1 MTERV
6 DLRTGAPIPPEDDQ
20 PRVMSRGMRTL
31 LIIAGGLVFLAG
43 LQLFVFPERTEEF
56 FAWTIDVP
64 LTAAFLGAGY
74 WASVAFEWLAAR
86 ERLWA
91 NARIA
96 VPSVFVFTSLTLVAT
111 VLHLDLFHLDSSLD
125 LMTRAVTWAWIA
137 IYASVPVFMIVL
149 FVGQMGMPGD
159 DPARS
164 RVLPRTI
171 ALVLII
177 HAILLPA
184 VGAYLFV
191 APVRAASLWPWA
203 LTPLTGRAVGAWV
216 LSLGVAAA
224 HALWENDL
232 RRVRVAAAGY
242 SAIGVL
248 QGAALARFPDAIAW
262 GEFQT
267 IVYLGVLASMVAV
280 GVCALWLGRRRS
292 HRHPTDS
299 VEVRLTPPQG

>member
-1 MTERV
+1 VTEPTTRTETPASQEGGQFRV
-6 DLRTGAPIPPEDDQ
+6 LT
-20 PRVMSRGMRTL
+20 RGMSIL
-31 LIIAGGLVFLAG
+31 LTVAGGLVFLAG
-43 LQLFVFPERTEEF
+43 LQLFVFPERTDEF

-74 WASVAFEWLAAR
+74 WASVALEWLAAR

-111 VLHLDLFHLDSSLD
+111 LIHLDLFHLDSRID
-125 LMTRAVTWAWIA
+125 LSTRMVTWAWIA
-137 IYASVPVFMIVL
+137 IYASVPVFLLLL
-149 FVGQMGMPGD
+149 FVKQMRMPGD
-159 DPARS
+159 DPPPALAMPRS
-164 RVLPRTI
+164 MAFVLF
-171 ALVLII
+171 V

-184 VGAYLFV
+184 MGAYLFV
-191 APVRAASLWPWA
+191 APDRAMSLWPWP

-242 SAIGVL
+242 AAIGVF
-248 QGAALARFPDAIAW
+248 QGIALARFPDTVEW
-262 GEFQT
+262 GEVQA
-267 IVYLGVLASMVAV
+267 IVYVVVLASMVAV
-280 GVCALWLGRRRS
+280 GLWVLWGIRQSAVMERKK
-292 HRHPTDS
+292 
-299 VEVRLTPPQG
+299 TPEN

>member
-1 MTERV
+1 VTERT
-6 DLRTGAPIPPEDDQ
+6 DTRTGAPSRSDGDQ
-20 PRVMSRGMRTL
+20 LRILTRGMRTL
-31 LIIAGGLVFLAG
+31 LMIAGGLVFLAG
-43 LQLFVFPERTEEF
+43 LQLFVFPERTDEF

-86 ERLWA
+86 ENLWV

-111 VLHLDLFHLDSSLD
+111 LLHLDLFHLESSLD

-137 IYASVPVFMIVL
+137 IYTIVPVLMVVL
-149 FVGQMGMPGD
+149 FVRQMREPGD

-164 RVLPRTI
+164 MALPRS
-171 ALVLII
+171 LVLVLYV

-184 VGAYLFV
+184 MGAYLFV
-191 APVRAASLWPWA
+191 APASAASVWPWP

-232 RRVRVAAAGY
+232 KRVRVAAVGY
-242 SAIGVL
+242 ATIGVL
-248 QGAALARFPDAIAW
+248 QGVALARFPDAVAW
-262 GEFQT
+262 SEPQSV
-267 IVYLGVLASMVAV
+267 VYVGVLASMVAV
-280 GVCALWLGRRRS
+280 GVLALWLGARD
-292 HRHPTDS
+292 P
-299 VEVRLTPPQG
+299 VEDREKTPEK

>member
-1 MTERV
+1 MTERA
-6 DLRTGAPIPPEDDQ
+6 DMRTGAPIASDSGQ
-20 PRVMSRGMRTL
+20 LRVMSRGMRVL
-31 LIIAGGLVFLAG
+31 LMIAGGLVFLAG
-43 LQLFVFPERTEEF
+43 LQLFVFPERTDEF

-74 WASVAFEWLAAR
+74 WASVAFEWFAAR

-111 VLHLDLFHLDSSLD
+111 LLHLDLFHLDSNLD

-137 IYASVPVFMIVL
+137 IYASVPVFMVVL
-149 FVGQMGMPGD
+149 FARQMRMPGN
-159 DPARS
+159 DPARI

-184 VGAYLFV
+184 IGAYLFV
-191 APVRAASLWPWA
+191 APDRAASLWPWA

-242 SAIGVL
+242 TAIGVL
-248 QGAALARFPDAIAW
+248 QGAALARFPDAVEW
-262 GEFQT
+262 SEPQT
-267 IVYLGVLASMVAV
+267 LVYLGVLASMVVV
-280 GVCALWLGRRRS
+280 GVWALWLGRSAEPRGALGRIAEREGS
-292 HRHPTDS
+292 
-299 VEVRLTPPQG
+299 G

>member
-1 MTERV
+1 VTDPDMRAETPVSQEDGRFRV
-6 DLRTGAPIPPEDDQ
+6 L
-20 PRVMSRGMRTL
+20 SRGMRIL
-31 LIIAGGLVFLAG
+31 LTIAGGLVFLAG
-43 LQLFVFPERTEEF
+43 LQLFVFPERTGEF

-74 WASVAFEWLAAR
+74 WASVALEWLAAR

-111 VLHLDLFHLDSSLD
+111 LIHLDLFHLDSSID
-125 LMTRAVTWAWIA
+125 LSTRLATWAWIA
-137 IYASVPVFMIVL
+137 IYASVPVFLVVL
-149 FVGQMGMPGD
+149 FVKQMRLPGD
-159 DPARS
+159 DPPSAFAM
-164 RVLPRTI
+164 PRAM
-171 ALVLII
+171 ALVLSV

-184 VGAYLFV
+184 MGAYLFV
-191 APVRAASLWPWA
+191 APDSAMSLWPWS

-242 SAIGVL
+242 TAIGIL
-248 QGAALARFPDAIAW
+248 QAIALARFPDTVEW
-262 GEFQT
+262 GEAQA
-267 IVYLGVLASMVAV
+267 IVYVVVLASMVAV
-280 GVCALWLGRRRS
+280 GLWALWGARS
-292 HRHPTDS
+292 SAAMERKK
-299 VEVRLTPPQG
+299 TPEN